1 MQFVSATPLVH
12 QFKSGR
18 FQASEVGPYFMAST
32 TVTAALWIFG
42 FGQPGVWSVGGR
54 VASVVITVFGLLH
67 LKERNLGTYGNE
79 FFYKYFCL
87 GWVVTVRMFL
97 LMGAFGLVLGAF
109 GFGRDGSDAP
119 WVAIGIA
126 ALEIAYYVQLGDLFA
141 RSNSRHAWLISQSL
155 GSTDPTT

>member
-1 MQFVSATPLVH
+1 
-12 QFKSGR
+12 
-18 FQASEVGPYFMAST
+18 
-32 TVTAALWIFG
+32 
-42 FGQPGVWSVGGR
+42 
-54 VASVVITVFGLLH
+54 
-67 LKERNLGTYGNE
+67 
-79 FFYKYFCL
+79 
-87 GWVVTVRMFL
+87 MFL
-97 LMGAFGLVLGAF
+97 WMGAFGLVLGAF